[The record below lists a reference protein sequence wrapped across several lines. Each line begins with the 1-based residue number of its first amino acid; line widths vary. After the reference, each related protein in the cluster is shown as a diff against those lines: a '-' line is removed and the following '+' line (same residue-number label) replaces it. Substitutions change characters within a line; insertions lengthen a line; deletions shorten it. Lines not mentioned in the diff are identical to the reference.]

1 MVKKTP
7 QIKEKLNFYRKLSKQ
22 KLKTQKKIIGNSK
35 RFRKDIQNLSK
46 YLKNKKLSSTQYN
59 RLKKY
64 GKCIKSFAKNKKTIK
79 SKLVGGF
86 LPALI
91 PILSSLAVP
100 ILNEI
105 FK

>member
-1 MVKKTP
+1 MNKKTP
-7 QIKEKLNFYRKLSKQ
+7 EIKEKLKFYRKLSKQ

-35 RFRKDIQNLSK
+35 RFCKDIHNLSK
-46 YLKNKKLSSTQYN
+46 YLNNKKLSPNQYN

-64 GKCIKSFAKNKKTIK
+64 RKCIKSFAKNKKNIK
-79 SKLVGGF
+79 KKLVGGI

-91 PILSSLAVP
+91 PILTSLAVP
-100 ILNEI
+100 ILGQI